1 MGNRRKYKSKSA
13 ASSWVALAIAIIL
26 HATFLFIPL
35 SKETP
40 VTEFG
45 PAQIELQLTTYSP
58 PPVVPEIDDQQVEA
72 RSPGPII
79 ESESIAKTKPAV
91 VQATPSPETTLQPR
105 KSGTGFS
112 LEKKKPLPVS
122 SILAAPF
129 ITEESEADK
138 IFGRPIGQYA
148 AEYRR
153 EFHYPV
159 RQDLISMLDEPLPE
173 LPFAYTPGLV
183 HFAYEPGLKGDL
195 QRFWDVITP
204 EFGWRTDNGTE
215 FRCVWVLVVMGCGW
229 K

>member
-1 MGNRRKYKSKSA
+1 MGNGRKYKTKSA
-13 ASSWVALAIAIIL
+13 ASSWIALAVAIIL
-26 HATFLFIPL
+26 HAIFLLMPL
-35 SKETP
+35 SKKSP
-40 VTEFG
+40 VTATR
-45 PAQIELQLTTYSP
+45 PAQIELQLTTHSP
-58 PPVVPEIDDQQVEA
+58 PPVAAETDDQQVEA
-72 RSPGPII
+72 PIPEPVI
-79 ESESIAKTKPAV
+79 ENESIAKTKPAV
-91 VQATPSPETTLQPR
+91 VQATPSSEPTLQLR
-105 KSGTGFS
+105 KSGTEFP
-112 LEKKKPLPVS
+112 LEKKKPLSVI

-129 ITEESEADK
+129 ITEVSEADK
-138 IFGRPIGQYA
+138 IFGRPIGQDTT
-148 AEYRR
+148 EYRR

-159 RQDLISMLDEPLPE
+159 RRDLISMLDEPLPE